1 MRYLSENDRSLARVH
16 TKRFELRTKLAWCQE
31 VGFNLITE
39 KRCLN
44 ATLMQVFGAPGRV
57 NALTHSPQAGKAFT
71 ACFFA
76 CLQSSF
82 DVQ

>member
-1 MRYLSENDRSLARVH
+1 MRYLSENDQSLARVH
-16 TKRFELRTKLAWCQE
+16 TKRVELRTKLAWCQE

-44 ATLMQVFGAPGRV
+44 AKLTQVFGAPGRV
-57 NALTHSPQAGKAFT
+57 NALAHSPGKAFT
-71 ACFFA
+71 ACFLA